1 MIRNFTSLLII
12 TGLTLTFLFFWD
24 SSPEEL
30 LGTPAS
36 KDTITATQEYPSNII
51 INHISHHYDDAGKLN
66 YLFNAEEVHHF
77 QMNSKRPSNKD
88 HTEITQPRITLYRD
102 NGTPWQIRSDSGQS
116 TKHGSVITMIGNVIV
131 WQIDAAGFKS
141 ELTTTKLVV
150 MPDKQY
156 AETDKPVM
164 LKAPDS
170 TTTAI
175 GMQAL
180 LKQDKIKLLSRVRG
194 LYEAP

>member
-1 MIRNFTSLLII
+1 MIRNFVSLLII
-12 TGLTLTFLFFWD
+12 IGLTLAFLFFWD

-30 LGTPAS
+30 LGSAVP
-36 KDTITATQEYPSNII
+36 KDTKIQQHPSNII
-51 INHISHHYDDAGKLN
+51 INHISHHYDEAGKLN
-66 YLFNAEEVHHF
+66 YLLNAEEVRHF
-77 QMNSKRPSNKD
+77 QINSKRPSNKD
-88 HTEITQPRITLYRD
+88 HTDISQPEIILYRD
-102 NGTPWQIRSDSGQS
+102 NAPPWHIRSDSGQS
-116 TKHGSVITMIGNVIV
+116 TEQGSVITMIGNVIA
-131 WQIDAAGFKS
+131 WQTDAAGFKS

-170 TTTAI
+170 TTKAI
-175 GMQAL
+175 GMQAFL
-180 LKQDKIKLLSRVRG
+180 QQDKIKLLSRVRG